1 MKDDDAAGLNSL
13 LMSSAWRRL
22 GAALGLIV
30 VLWLGVAWAL
40 SA

>member
-1 MKDDDAAGLNSL
+1 MKDDDARGLNSL

-22 GAALGLIV
+22 GAALVLIAG
-30 VLWLGVAWAL
+30 LWLGVAWAL